1 MVSRR
6 FLRLTPAYMA
16 VLAITTVNMSWYSR
30 TSIFHMT
37 ERADLVCP
45 KYWWRNLLYINN
57 LFSREE
63 MPCISVSYEERV
75 VSPFPQ
81 VASITSSKASECE
94 GTASSSASISSSSS
108 LSLPLLPLSLSS
120 IT

>member
-63 MPCISVSYEERV
+63 MVRDTCTGCY
-75 VSPFPQ
+75 
-81 VASITSSKASECE
+81 A
-94 GTASSSASISSSSS
+94 
-108 LSLPLLPLSLSS
+108 
-120 IT
+120 